1 MAHYRTGTISLT
13 NGSTSVTGSGTDFV
27 AGAAVG
33 ECLSA
38 PDGKLY
44 EIAAIVSA
52 TAITLGTVYLGTT
65 ASGQAYSIVPTQSYL
80 RDLAASAAALVN
92 TYSDSN
98 TNILAGRFAVGAVAT
113 PGMTFVGFTN
123 VGFYH
128 ASSALNVTYGGVF
141 QAKFDAAGLTVADN
155 KFTVVGSSDATK
167 KAVFEVDGFTTA
179 TTRTFTLPNFNGTL
193 ATLAGTETLTNKTLT
208 SPTITGGVLNGTV
221 GATTPST
228 GAFTTIT
235 ASTSITENT
244 YAVFSQYDVGTASN
258 QVPLNQNLGALAFL
272 DTVPS
277 ITPASTDPTNNKDI
291 NFQYVS
297 DTSIKIRMR
306 GTDGVV
312 RSTTLTLA

>member
-27 AGAAVG
+27 SGAAVG
-33 ECLSA
+33 ECVSA

-52 TAITLGTVYLGTT
+52 TAITLGTTYLGST
-65 ASGQAYSIVPTQSYL
+65 ASGQAYSIIPTQSYL

-92 TYSDSN
+92 TYSASN

-123 VGFYH
+123 TGFYH
-128 ASSALNVTYGGVF
+128 GSSAINVTYGGVF
-141 QAKFDAAGLTVADN
+141 QAKFDATGLVVADN

-193 ATLAGTETLTNKTLT
+193 ATLAGTETLTGKTLT
-208 SPTITGGVLNGTV
+208 SPTINSGVLNGTL
-221 GATTPST
+221 GATVPAAATV
-228 GAFTTIT
+228 TTLV

-244 YAVFSQYDVGTASN
+244 FAVVSQTDVGTAAN
-258 QVPLNQNLGALAFL
+258 QVPLNQNLGQLAFMDYL
-272 DTVPS
+272 DSFVPS
-277 ITPASTDPTNNKDI
+277 STDPTDNLDI
-291 NFQYVS
+291 NFERVS
-297 DTSIKIRMR
+297 DTSINLKMR
-306 GTDGVV
+306 GSDGVV